1 MKTAILVGL
10 ALAMSGV
17 GQAQIRG
24 PVTTL
29 RRPGETT
36 LFSFRTANGKTAILC
51 EGPKGA
57 YLVYRFGTA
66 TKVELQYPP
75 VLTANSWKKFT
86 YYPYHRIATP
96 QAERYR
102 LSFSSG
108 GNDYELV
115 DMTEEMGV
123 MGGDEDY
130 VREVGVWVTTSKG
143 KTVRIAGRQPTVQG
157 DLVLSDE
164 QRARVKQ
171 YDEE

>member
-1 MKTAILVGL
+1 MKTATLVGL
-10 ALAMSGV
+10 ALAMG
-17 GQAQIRG
+17 GEGRAQIRG
-24 PVTTL
+24 PVNAL
-29 RRPGETT
+29 RRPGETK
-36 LFSFRTANGKTAILC
+36 LFSFRTASGKTAILC

-66 TKVELQYPP
+66 AKVELQYPT

-108 GNDYELV
+108 GNDYELA
-115 DMTEEMGV
+115 DMTEQMGIK
-123 MGGDEDY
+123 GGDDDY

-143 KTVRIAGRQPTVQG
+143 KTVYIAGRQPTVQG

-164 QRARVKQ
+164 QQARVKQ
-171 YDEE
+171 YGDE